1 MIIYYAAIFGA
12 GLGAFTALR
21 KNGNWL
27 DVAQFVAIYAIVFAL
42 VALFYVIISNRG
54 T

>member
-21 KNGNWL
+21 KKGNL
-27 DVAQFVAIYAIVFAL
+27 FDVAQFVAIYAIIFAL
-42 VALFYVIISNRG
+42 IALFYVILNNRG
-54 T
+54 A

>member
-21 KNGNWL
+21 KKGNL
-27 DVAQFVAIYAIVFAL
+27 FDVAQFVAIYALIFGMI
-42 VALFYVIISNRG
+42 ALFYVILTNRG
-54 T
+54 V

>member
-21 KNGNWL
+21 KKGNL
-27 DVAQFVAIYAIVFAL
+27 FDVAQYVAIYAIIFAM
-42 VALFYVIISNRG
+42 VALFYVIISSRG
-54 T
+54 A

>member
-12 GLGAFTALR
+12 GLGAFRALR
-21 KNGNWL
+21 KKGNMF
-27 DVAQFVAIYAIVFAL
+27 DIAQYVAIHALIFGL

-54 T
+54 A